1 MTQGSLGEGEKTF
14 SARRLS
20 LRMIKG
26 IRPIL
31 FGGAGMLLVGMLIL
45 LGGCEDVKPLTP
57 EQQSFVS
64 AWKIGK
70 KLGKAFSAESPEA
83 VEALLGPPLSLDPK
97 THAGL
102 MGIFAVLDKI
112 DLRIVMDSGTVDE
125 TGHAI
130 VFHAHWTMS
139 AISKGPKKAGARYFQ
154 TGESRMVVGLAKP
167 PGKARL
173 LSLTGDTFLRTSIAA
188 KPPG

>member
-1 MTQGSLGEGEKTF
+1 MTDGSVGGRRRTF

-26 IRPIL
+26 LRSL
-31 FGGAGMLLVGMLIL
+31 FFGGAGMVLVGMLIVI
-45 LGGCEDVKPLTP
+45 GGCEDVKPLTP
-57 EQQSFVS
+57 EQQSFMS

-70 KLGKAFSAESPEA
+70 NLGKAFATQSPKA

-102 MGIFAVLDKI
+102 VSIFAVLDKI

-154 TGESRMVVGLAKP
+154 TGEARMVVGLSKP

-173 LSLTGDTFLRTSIAA
+173 LSLTGDTFLRTSIGA
-188 KPPG
+188 KSPG

>member
-1 MTQGSLGEGEKTF
+1 MFRAK
-14 SARRLS
+14 RLS
-20 LRMIKG
+20 LRMITG
-26 IRPIL
+26 IRPFL
-31 FGGAGMLLVGMLIL
+31 FGGAGMFLAGMLIL

-57 EQQSFVS
+57 EQQSYVS

-70 KLGKAFSAESPEA
+70 SLGKAFSTESPEA
-83 VEALLGPPLSLDPK
+83 VESLLGPPLSSDPK

-130 VFHAHWTMS
+130 IFHAHWTMS

-154 TGESRMVVGLAKP
+154 TGEARMVVALSTP